1 MPARA
6 VQVKARPRSTKIHG
20 ALVIAAYSIVSGGG
34 NLDSAT
40 PLILTAMPLK
50 LMERRRR
57 PI

>member
-6 VQVKARPRSTKIHG
+6 VQVKARRKIHG
-20 ALVIAAYSIVSGGG
+20 ALVIAAYSIVSRGG

-40 PLILTAMPLK
+40 PLILTAMLLK
-50 LMERRRR
+50 LMECRRR